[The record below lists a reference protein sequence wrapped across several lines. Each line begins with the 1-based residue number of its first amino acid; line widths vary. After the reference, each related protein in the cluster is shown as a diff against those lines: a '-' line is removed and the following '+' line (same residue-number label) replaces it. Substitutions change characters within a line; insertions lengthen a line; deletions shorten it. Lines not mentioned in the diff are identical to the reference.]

1 MTQEDND
8 LRDLLSTFSPAQTPE
23 LDFMARLQ
31 SRMDTVDLV
40 KEQIAIERQRNR
52 RAIVIAALCGVI
64 VGALLALTLPLMVS
78 IIKPLIMLLIIAG
91 VTISVTLVAYYICRI
106 LTPIEGIVE
115 KKLGSDCGSY

>member
-8 LRDLLSTFSPAQTPE
+8 LRELLSTFSPAQTPE

-91 VTISVTLVAYYICRI
+91 ATIAVTLAAYYICRI

>member
-91 VTISVTLVAYYICRI
+91 ATIAVTLVAYYICRI